1 MNLKQTKL
9 QGQGQFQDSMPER
22 VSVTAIFWTFF
33 RVGLFT
39 LGGGLAM
46 LPVMRHEIVLKQKWL
61 DNSDFH
67 SMVSLATAI
76 PGAIAVNTAYL
87 LGRRLGGK
95 QGLAA
100 AVLGT
105 ILPSYIVIL
114 LVVWILS
121 PFFKYP
127 KVAAFLRGCS
137 IAVAGQ
143 LAFAGLFFGRRSL
156 GKWQHIIGFIIGLT
170 LIGILKIHPIWGIIS
185 VSIFGFFFFPYKES

>member
-1 MNLKQTKL
+1 MDSKQAELKKEC
-9 QGQGQFQDSMPER
+9 GIPEKI
-22 VSVTAIFWTFF
+22 SVLSIFWTFF

-46 LPVMRHEIVLKQKWL
+46 LPVMRHEIVHKQKWL
-61 DNSDFH
+61 DDCDFY
-67 SMVSLATAI
+67 SFVSLATAI

-87 LGRRLGGK
+87 LGRRLAGK
-95 QGLAA
+95 KGLAA

-114 LVVWILS
+114 LVAWFLS

-127 KVAAFLRGCS
+127 KVGAFLRGCA

-143 LAFAGLFFGRRSL
+143 LAFAGLSFGKRSL
-156 GKWQHIIGFIIGLT
+156 GKWQQMTGFILGLTIIGV
-170 LIGILKIHPIWGIIS
+170 LKIHPIWGIIAVS
-185 VSIFGFFFFPYKES
+185 VFGFYFFPRQEN

>member
-9 QGQGQFQDSMPER
+9 QGQGQFRDSMPER

-143 LAFAGLFFGRRSL
+143 LAFAGLIFGRRSL

-185 VSIFGFFFFPYKES
+185 VSIFGFFFFPYK